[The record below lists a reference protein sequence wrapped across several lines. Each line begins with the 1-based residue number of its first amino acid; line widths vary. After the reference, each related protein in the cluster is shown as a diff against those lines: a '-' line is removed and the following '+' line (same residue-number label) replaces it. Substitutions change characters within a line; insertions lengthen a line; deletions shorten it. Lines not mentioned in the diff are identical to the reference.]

1 VRTCLITPAL
11 ASVIGLVTPTS
22 EVVFPGTEE
31 AGPDAPSALYRIPAV
46 LPAAGGPL
54 LAFAELRPA
63 LADNG
68 TNDLVVSSSLD
79 AGATW
84 SAPRVIA
91 DVPGRS
97 LNNPCGVHVSRG
109 LHAGRTL
116 VMFQSYPTGCGEA
129 CVQPGVTGDKIC
141 QTLVIHSDD
150 QGATW
155 SAPRDITA
163 GTKRPTVATSVASGP
178 GVGIQLT
185 VGTHAG
191 RILVPFN
198 EGPYGTWRVYAA
210 WSDDGGDTWSF
221 GAPAPDGSP
230 GRGNEVQAVERPD
243 GSILMV
249 SRQFGGGARRKST
262 VSRDGGATWSPLM
275 TVPDLVD
282 PSCMGG
288 LAARTVGGRQ
298 TIVCSGPGSPTARV
312 DGTLWASFDGGVTW
326 PASVRIADGPFA
338 YSVPV
343 FLDDHRVGVLY
354 EIDRTGTIA
363 FAAVDVPK
371 PPATAPS
378 APPAPTAPTA
388 TTPSAPT
395 PPPDR

>member
-1 VRTCLITPAL
+1 MNAWLILA
-11 ASVIGLVTPTS
+11 ASVGSTLAAPPS
-22 EVVFPGTEE
+22 PVFDRVNENPGPIP
-31 AGPDAPSALYRIPAV
+31 GGIHRIPAL
-46 LPAAGGPL
+46 LPLPEGPL
-54 LAFAELRPA
+54 LAFAELRPT

-68 TNDLVVSSSLD
+68 TNDLVVSSSPD
-79 AGATW
+79 AGTTW
-84 SAPRVIA
+84 STPRVIA
-91 DVPGRS
+91 DLPGRS
-97 LNNPCGVHVSRG
+97 LNNPCAVHVARG
-109 LHAGRTL
+109 PHAGRTL
-116 VMFQSYPTGCGEA
+116 LLFQSFPTGCGEA

-150 QGATW
+150 RGATW
-155 SAPRDITA
+155 SVPRDITA
-163 GTKRPTVATSVASGP
+163 ETKRPTGVTSVASGP

-185 VGTHAG
+185 VGPHAG
-191 RILVPFN
+191 RIVIPFN
-198 EGPYGTWRVYAA
+198 EGPYNAWRVYAA

-221 GAPAPDGSP
+221 GEPAPNGSP

-249 SRQFGGGARRKST
+249 SRQFGGGGRRKST

-298 TIVCSGPGSPTARV
+298 TIVCSGPGSPTARI
-312 DGTLWASFDGGVTW
+312 DGTLWASFDGGITW
-326 PASVRIADGPFA
+326 PASLRIAEGPFA
-338 YSVPV
+338 YSVPM
-343 FLDDHRVGVLY
+343 FLDDRRVGVLY

-363 FAAVDVPK
+363 FAVVEVPK
-371 PPATAPS
+371 PPATAP
-378 APPAPTAPTA
+378 
-388 TTPSAPT
+388 T

>member
-1 VRTCLITPAL
+1 VKPIMLTLVLLTL
-11 ASVIGLVTPTS
+11 SV
-22 EVVFPGTEE
+22 
-31 AGPDAPSALYRIPAV
+31 AARPDAKPPAPVFKGRSDASMAFRIPALLP
-46 LPAAGGPL
+46 LPAGPL
-54 LAFAELRPA
+54 LAFAELRPT

-68 TNDLVVSSSLD
+68 TNDLVVSSSPD
-79 AGATW
+79 AGGTW
-84 SAPRVIA
+84 TTPRVIA
-91 DVPGRS
+91 DLPARS
-97 LNNPCGVHVSRG
+97 LNNPCVVQVGRG

-116 VMFQSYPTGCGEA
+116 LLFQSFPTGCGET
-129 CVQPGVTGDKIC
+129 CVEPGVIGEKIC
-141 QTLVIHSDD
+141 QTLIIHSDD
-150 QGATW
+150 RGATW
-155 SAPRDITA
+155 SASRDITA
-163 GTKRPTVATSVASGP
+163 GTKRPTGVTSVASGP

-185 VGTHAG
+185 VGPHAG
-191 RILVPFN
+191 RILIPFN
-198 EGPYGTWRVYAA
+198 EGPYGAWRVYAA

-221 GAPAPDGSP
+221 GEPAPDGSP

-249 SRQFGGGARRKST
+249 SRQFGGGGRRKST

-338 YSVPV
+338 YSVPT
-343 FLDDHRVGVLY
+343 FLDDRRVGVLY

-363 FAAVDVPK
+363 FAVVDVPT
-371 PPATAPS
+371 PPTSAASAP
-378 APPAPTAPTA
+378 AAPMPPAPV
-388 TTPSAPT
+388 

>member
-1 VRTCLITPAL
+1 VTIAAIAAVLAGHVFAAPPA
-11 ASVIGLVTPTS
+11 T
-22 EVVFPGTEE
+22 VFGGAGADRGTTH
-31 AGPDAPSALYRIPAV
+31 AVHRIPAL
-46 LPAAGGPL
+46 LPHPAGPL
-54 LAFAELRPA
+54 LAFAELRPT

-68 TNDLVVSSSLD
+68 TNDLALSTSAD
-79 AGATW
+79 AGTTW
-84 SAPRVIA
+84 TAPRVIA
-91 DVPGRS
+91 DLPGCS
-97 LNNPCGVHVSRG
+97 LNNPCAVHVARG
-109 LHAGRTL
+109 PHAGRTL
-116 VMFQSYPTGCGEA
+116 LLFQSFPTGCGET

-141 QTLVIHSDD
+141 QTFVIHSDD

-163 GTKRPTVATSVASGP
+163 GTKRPTVVTSVASGP

-198 EGPYGTWRVYAA
+198 EGPYGAWRVYAA

-230 GRGNEVQAVERPD
+230 GRGNEVQAVERSD

-249 SRQFGGGARRKST
+249 SRQFGGGGRRKST

-275 TVPDLVD
+275 TVTDLVD

-288 LAARTVGGRQ
+288 LAARTVAGRQ
-298 TIVCSGPGSPTARV
+298 VIVCSGPGSPTARV

-326 PASVRIADGPFA
+326 PTSIRIADGPFA
-338 YSVPV
+338 YSVPA
-343 FLDDHRVGVLY
+343 FLDDRRVGVLY

-363 FAAVDVPK
+363 FKVVDVPT
-371 PPATAPS
+371 PPTSAAS
-378 APPAPTAPTA
+378 APAAPMP
-388 TTPSAPT
+388 PAPT